1 MLGKDWIWDINKSIN
16 IMEGFEN
23 FKKAKPYT
31 LNSQYFLLKIFTSR
45 IPKYAQRK
53 IIISKSDVTLTNG
66 TDVVTVSRLKTV
78 KYSSLI
84 RILKEHF
91 TSHFL
96 KTNRIWIREM
106 NKCQEN

>member
-1 MLGKDWIWDINKSIN
+1 MTIKMLGKDWIWDINKSIN

-23 FKKAKPYT
+23 FKKAKPYALT
-31 LNSQYFLLKIFTSR
+31 SQYFLLKIFSSR
-45 IPKYAQRK
+45 IPKYAQREV
-53 IIISKSDVTLTNG
+53 IISKSE
-66 TDVVTVSRLKTV
+66 SHLKTV

-91 TSHFL
+91 TPHFL

-106 NKCQEN
+106 NK